1 MQNASLDKAQAGINI
16 ARRNVNNLRYTDD
29 TTLMGESEEEL
40 KSLLMKGKEE
50 SEKTGL
56 KLNIQKTKTMASDPT
71 TWWQIDGENV
81 ETESDFIFLDYII
94 TTDIWRQP
102 QNKKTLAPWKK
113 TYDKPRQCVTK
124 QRLTLPTKVPVAKA
138 VLFPVVIYG
147 CESCTI
153 KKAEKQR
160 IVLLN
165 CDAGKDCR
173 ESPGQ

>member
-1 MQNASLDKAQAGINI
+1 MRKAGLDEAKAGIKI
-16 ARRNVNNLRYTDD
+16 ARRNINNFRCIDD
-29 TTLMGESEEEL
+29 TTLMEASEERL
-40 KSLLMKGKEE
+40 KSLLMRVKEE

-113 TYDKPRQCVTK
+113 SYDQPKQSVKEQRQFFAYK
-124 QRLTLPTKVPVAKA
+124 GPSSQG
-138 VLFPVVIYG
+138 YG
-147 CESCTI
+147 FSSGHVWMWELDCE
-153 KKAEKQR
+153 ELM
-160 IVLLN
+160 LLN
-165 CDAGKDCR
+165 CGVR
-173 ESPGQ
+173 EDSWVCINKMC